1 MKTSSKNPKSIIDT
15 SHMSKDKRDAL
26 ELTENARDT
35 APPIPSY
42 VSQLFMGEPDLY
54 SLYPYPEQSK
64 EDKEAGDQFLGKL
77 RLVMDEYADPDEID
91 QSGEIPDTVID
102 QLRAIGAFGIKIPKE
117 YGGLGLSQ
125 ANYSRAAMLL
135 GSRCGN
141 ITALLSAHQ
150 SIGLPQP
157 LLQFG
162 TEEQKRKYLPQ
173 VAAGAISAFALTETE
188 AGSDPAKM
196 STTAVPVEDG
206 ESFLLNGEKLW
217 CTNGTKAKYA
227 IVMARTPAKRSLP
240 GSRKR
245 ITAFIVDMDSPG
257 VEVTHRCHFMGLRAL
272 YNGVIRFKDV
282 KVPKENIVLAEGKG
296 LKVALSTLNTGR
308 LTLPAACA
316 GLAKKC
322 LEETRRW
329 VNQRSQW
336 GSRIGKHEA
345 IAEKVARMAAH
356 TFALE
361 SMVNM
366 VAHLVD
372 RKNVDIRMEAAMA
385 KMWGTEV
392 AWRIAD
398 DALQIRG
405 GRGYETAQSQQE
417 RGERAVPV
425 ERFLRDARINTIFEG
440 SSEIMR
446 LFLAREALDPHLRKA
461 GAVLDSRLPLWKRGI
476 AAIKAGMFYALWY
489 PARWLPELK
498 DPPYQLYRPFEPYM
512 RFVKKTSHRLAR
524 TLFHNM
530 VRYGPALEK
539 RQLTLSRIVEIGT
552 ELFVLTASV
561 YHADRLIRKRNGP
574 YKDPELEALVAYL
587 YKDSTLNI
595 QRLFNELSQN
605 RDKETRT
612 LNKQV
617 LNEQLKELEK
627 RP

>member
-1 MKTSSKNPKSIIDT
+1 
-15 SHMSKDKRDAL
+15 
-26 ELTENARDT
+26 
-35 APPIPSY
+35 
-42 VSQLFMGEPDLY
+42 
-54 SLYPYPEQSK
+54 
-64 EDKEAGDQFLGKL
+64 
-77 RLVMDEYADPDEID
+77 
-91 QSGEIPDTVID
+91 
-102 QLRAIGAFGIKIPKE
+102 
-117 YGGLGLSQ
+117 
-125 ANYSRAAMLL
+125 
-135 GSRCGN
+135 
-141 ITALLSAHQ
+141 
-150 SIGLPQP
+150 
-157 LLQFG
+157 
-162 TEEQKRKYLPQ
+162 
-173 VAAGAISAFALTETE
+173 
-188 AGSDPAKM
+188 
-196 STTAVPVEDG
+196 
-206 ESFLLNGEKLW
+206 
-217 CTNGTKAKYA
+217 
-227 IVMARTPAKRSLP
+227 
-240 GSRKR
+240 
-245 ITAFIVDMDSPG
+245 
-257 VEVTHRCHFMGLRAL
+257 MGLRAL

-345 IAEKVARMAAH
+345 IADKVARMAAH

-392 AWRIAD
+392 ALRISD

-405 GRGYETAQSQQE
+405 GRGYETAQSQRE

-425 ERFLRDARINTIFEG
+425 ERFLRDARINTIFKG

-461 GAVLDSRLPLWKRGI
+461 GAVLDSRLPLCKRGI
-476 AAIKAGMFYALWY
+476 AAIKVIMFYALWY

-498 DPPYQLYRPFEPYM
+498 DPPYDLYRPFEPCM
-512 RFVKKTSHRLAR
+512 IFVKKTSHRLAR

-561 YHADRLIRKRNGP
+561 YHADRLIRKPNGP
-574 YKDPELEALVAYL
+574 Y
-587 YKDSTLNI
+587 
-595 QRLFNELSQN
+595 
-605 RDKETRT
+605 
-612 LNKQV
+612 
-617 LNEQLKELEK
+617 
-627 RP
+627 